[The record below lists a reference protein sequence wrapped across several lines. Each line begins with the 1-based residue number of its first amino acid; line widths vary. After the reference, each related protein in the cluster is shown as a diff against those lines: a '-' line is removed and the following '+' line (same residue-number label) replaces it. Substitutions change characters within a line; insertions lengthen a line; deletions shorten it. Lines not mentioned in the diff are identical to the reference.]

1 MARSN
6 SASNLGNP
14 HFFDYEERLQAI
26 RKELLR
32 KFLQIHGFPSAHQ
45 AREVWQCSRVR
56 MEPIYPIHLAALK
69 GDVEI
74 VRTLQEEG
82 ADPDETF
89 NGLTALNLAERENEN
104 GSHIEVLRVLQE
116 AVKLQCLQL

>member
-6 SASNLGNP
+6 NASSLGNP
-14 HFFDYEERLQAI
+14 QFIDYETRLQSI
-26 RKELLR
+26 RKEMLR

-56 MEPIYPIHLAALK
+56 MEPMYPIHLAALK
-69 GDVEI
+69 GDVVI
-74 VRTLQEEG
+74 LRTLLEEG

-104 GSHIEVLRVLQE
+104 GSHMEVLQVLQE
-116 AVKLQCLQL
+116 ALKLQCLQL